1 MIVKEIFHGVKC
13 NRCGEIYNDTEDHS
27 YFHDESNAVECA
39 LDDDWIERNGKHYC
53 PGCFITD
60 ENETVTIKPPHPDY
74 IKKVRN
80 YLHWAAEL
88 IISVH
93 EDDGYF
99 IIRGY
104 TKHNTKKIATED
116 AEWIT
121 TYLGDKLVGISYNNA
136 ERCSNAEF
144 HIKIRG

>member
-39 LDDDWIERNGKHYC
+39 LDNDWIEQNGKHYC

-60 ENETVTIKPPHPDY
+60 EDGTEAIKPPRPDY

-80 YLHWAAEL
+80 YLLYVAD
-88 IISVH
+88 IVVSVH
-93 EDDGYF
+93 EDDGFF

-104 TKHNTKKIATED
+104 TKHKTKKIATVD
-116 AEWIT
+116 AEWIAT
-121 TYLGDKLVGISYNNA
+121 CLGDKFVGISYGNA

-144 HIKIRG
+144 RIKIRG